1 MLKFLAVAEKK
12 AKNFRGYFFLL
23 HPVVLNKATLFC
35 MKLLSLDWTMKSDG
49 SQLVSKAYQCSTVLN
64 KWLS

>member
-35 MKLLSLDWTMKSDG
+35 MKLLSLD
-49 SQLVSKAYQCSTVLN
+49 
-64 KWLS
+64 